1 MHTIHSFSVN
11 SSVVF
16 SIFNVVQII
25 TIINF
30 RAFSSPHK
38 ETLYPLAITSHF
50 LPMSP
55 ALKIVL
61 FWLFHINGVIK
72 FVVFVAFFSLSV
84 MFSKFVHFVV
94 CISTSFIFTSK
105 A

>member
-11 SSVVF
+11 SSAAF
-16 SIFNVVQII
+16 GIFNVVQVI

-30 RAFSSPHK
+30 RTFSSPHK
-38 ETLYPLAITSHF
+38 ETLYPLAVTPHF

-61 FWLFHINGVIK
+61 FWVFHINGVIK
-72 FVVFVAFFSLSV
+72 YVAFCFWL
-84 MFSKFVHFVV
+84 F
-94 CISTSFIFTSK
+94 FT
-105 A
+105 